1 MSVKLY
7 HCRDTRSMRPFWTLE
22 ELGID
27 YELVKM
33 PMWPRFNYEDYLK
46 INPLGTVPAM
56 TDGAITM
63 TESAGMCQYLVDK
76 YGSGSSLAIRLDEPD
91 YGEYL
96 NWLHRSDTTLTFP
109 QTLVLRYSTFEKPER
124 RLPQVV
130 ADYTQW
136 FFSRVKCVEKALQD
150 RDYLCGNR
158 FTIADIAVHYAL
170 YLARTQGLDEKFGP
184 KTTAYLDRLM
194 ERPAFQRCLEKQADM
209 ELPF

>member
-1 MSVKLY
+1 MELKLY

-27 YELVKM
+27 YELIKL
-33 PMWPRFNYEDYLK
+33 PMWPRFNYENYLE
-46 INPLGTVPAM
+46 INSLGTVPTL
-56 TDGAITM
+56 TDGAVTM
-63 TESAGMCQYLVDK
+63 TESAAMTQYLVDK
-76 YGSGSSLAIRLDEPD
+76 YGSDSSLAIKPDESD

-124 RLPQVV
+124 LSPQIVD
-130 ADYTQW
+130 DYTKW
-136 FFSRVKCVEKALQD
+136 FLSRVKCVERALQT
-150 RDYLCGNR
+150 RDYLCGGR

-170 YLARTQGLDEKFGP
+170 YFARMLNLDVKFGP
-184 KTTAYLDRLM
+184 RTKAYLDRLM

-209 ELPF
+209 EVPF

>member
-1 MSVKLY
+1 MMLKLY

-33 PMWPRFNYEDYLK
+33 PMYPRFNYADYLK
-46 INPLGTVPAM
+46 INPLGTVPTL
-56 TDGAITM
+56 TDGAVTM
-63 TESAGMCQYLVDK
+63 TESAGMAQYLVDK
-76 YGSGSSLAIRLDEPD
+76 YGSDSSLAIKPDEPD

-124 RLPQVV
+124 RSPQIVD
-130 ADYTQW
+130 DYTRW
-136 FFSRVKCVEKALQD
+136 FLSRVKCVEEALQT
-150 RDYLCGNR
+150 RDYLCGGR

-170 YLARTQGLDEKFGP
+170 YFARMLNLDVNFGP

-194 ERPAFQRCLEKQADM
+194 DRPAFQRCLEKQADM
-209 ELPF
+209 EVPF